1 MQAAWQGYF
10 ALCPDYGITISKVLS
25 DADMVMATGEAG
37 GAIDRTAWQTPAA
50 WHATVR
56 DNPVESVALPAST
69 GFEAGLRDNGSQ

>member
-1 MQAAWQGYF
+1 
-10 ALCPDYGITISKVLS
+10 
-25 DADMVMATGEAG
+25 MVMATGEAG